1 MGVHTW
7 WSGII
12 GCALFAWVFYEARL
26 YADVTLQGFF
36 ILTSIYGWWNG
47 CMSTANRSGGH
58 V

>member
-1 MGVHTW
+1 MSRAWGVHTW

-36 ILTSIYGWWNG
+36 ILTSIYGWWKWLHEHG
-47 CMSTANRSGGH
+47 E
-58 V
+58 